1 MYNSLKRRSHKLRE
15 ALNNMPN
22 TTCTEIDGA
31 LYAFPKVNPASALRW
46 GSRLAL
52 QEKPTKPNKTKQN
65 HTPSSSFPF

>member
-52 QEKPTKPNKTKQN
+52 
-65 HTPSSSFPF
+65 

>member
-1 MYNSLKRRSHKLRE
+1 MVKSLNSPLSFARLQEYDDMYNSLKRRSHKLRE

-46 GSRLAL
+46 GPRLAL
-52 QEKPTKPNKTKQN
+52 
-65 HTPSSSFPF
+65 